1 LGRLRENARHYA
13 RGLWGTKM
21 TIHHFSSIL
30 IVDDSGAV
38 RSVVRKL
45 LTQLGFKNIDEAPD
59 GEAALEKI
67 SEQHFSLVISDWNM
81 EPMSGQI
88 LLESVRAEK
97 KYANLPFIMMTADP
111 SIEKIVQAKKAGVTC
126 FIKKPFRAEELQAK
140 ILQTNTS
147 KQSTAEVE

>member
-1 LGRLRENARHYA
+1 
-13 RGLWGTKM
+13 M

-30 IVDDSGAV
+30 IVDDSGAI

-140 ILQTNTS
+140 IFQSSTNN
-147 KQSTAEVE
+147 QSAEGAE

>member
-1 LGRLRENARHYA
+1 
-13 RGLWGTKM
+13 M

-67 SEQHFSLVISDWNM
+67 TEQHYSLVISDWHM

-88 LLESVRAEK
+88 LLENVRANK
-97 KYANLPFIMMTADP
+97 KYANLPFIMMTADT
-111 SIEKIVQAKKAGVTC
+111 SIEKIVQARKAGVTC
-126 FIKKPFRAEELQAK
+126 FINKPFRADELQAK
-140 ILQTNTS
+140 ILQTSMNTHP
-147 KQSTAEVE
+147 TVAVE

>member
-1 LGRLRENARHYA
+1 
-13 RGLWGTKM
+13 M

-45 LTQLGFKNIDEAPD
+45 LTQLGYRNLDEASD

-67 SEQHFSLVISDWNM
+67 SEKHFGLVISDWNM
-81 EPMSGQI
+81 EPMSGQV
-88 LLESVRAEK
+88 LLENVRTNK
-97 KYANLPFIMMTADP
+97 QYANLPFIMMTADP
-111 SIEKIVQAKKAGVTC
+111 SVEKIVQAKKAGVTC

-140 ILQTNTS
+140 ILQSSTNNNAAAS
-147 KQSTAEVE
+147 A